1 MLFRP
6 LNTESGST
14 SPRPWLLIYGS
25 IIVASIAVFLAL
37 QQAHLIHSVFSL
49 GEAHEAW
56 HLDELFAA
64 WIVATG
70 ALIAILIVREGE
82 LRKLIIQ
89 QRETQKLV
97 NDASAFDGL
106 TGIANR
112 LQFQSE
118 FGRELKEAWHK
129 STRLALFVVDVD
141 LLRSVNETHG
151 HDAGDDLL
159 RQLAARLVSVPHRG
173 GMVARL
179 GGGEFALLFPMG
191 SDETD
196 ELFRLASRIL
206 SRLREPFDCNGIQVN
221 ITASI
226 GISKYPRD
234 GSSATELLQSA
245 EKALR
250 QAKAAGKDCYALY
263 DSGLDARGRE
273 RRSLEAEFRHGL
285 EAGEIVAQY
294 QPVVRLATGETV
306 GFEALARWQH
316 PTRGLLGPAEFIPIA
331 EDEGLIDPLFTA
343 MLRRAGDDLATWKT
357 PRTVAVNL
365 SPVQLVDPHLPD
377 RTLALLAQM
386 KIPPEQIE
394 LEITETGL
402 LADFEAARKTLVA
415 LKEAGVRVSLDDFGT
430 GFSSLR
436 HLNELP
442 IDKIKIDRSFTRRI
456 ATEAQNRKIIASMLS
471 LGRTLGLTTVAEGIE
486 TRDEA
491 DFLLSQGCD
500 LGQGYLF
507 ARPLWPQEAFASVNP
522 SGA

>member
-1 MLFRP
+1 M
-6 LNTESGST
+6 
-14 SPRPWLLIYGS
+14 PRRWILIFGS
-25 IIVASIAVFLAL
+25 IIVTAIVVFLAL
-37 QQAHLIHSVFSL
+37 QQTHLIHSVFFV

-56 HLDELFAA
+56 HLHELFAA

-70 ALIAILIVREGE
+70 ALIAILIVREGQ

-97 NDASAFDGL
+97 DDASAFDSL

-118 FGRELKEAWHK
+118 FSRELKETSNK
-129 STRLALFVVDVD
+129 SKRLALLVVDVD
-141 LLRSVNETHG
+141 LLRSVNEAHG
-151 HDAGDDLL
+151 HGAGDDLL
-159 RQLAARLVSVPHRG
+159 RQLAGRLISVPHRG

-179 GGGEFALLFPMG
+179 GSGEFAVLFPMG
-191 SDETD
+191 ADETE

-206 SRLREPFDCNGIQVN
+206 SRLREPFDCNGLRIN

-234 GSSATELLQSA
+234 GSSATVLLQSA

-250 QAKAAGKDCYALY
+250 QAKAVGKDCYALY
-263 DSGLDARGRE
+263 DSDLDARGRE
-273 RRSLEAEFRHGL
+273 RRSLESEFRHAL

-306 GFEALARWQH
+306 GFEALARWRH
-316 PTRGLLGPAEFIPIA
+316 PKRGILGPAEFIPIA
-331 EDEGLIDPLFTA
+331 EDEGLIDALFTA
-343 MLRRAGDDLATWKT
+343 MLRRVGEDLATWHM
-357 PRTVAVNL
+357 PLRVAVNL
-365 SPVQLVDPHLPD
+365 SPVQLVDPQLPQRILD
-377 RTLALLAQM
+377 LLAKM
-386 KIPPEQIE
+386 NIPPGQIE

-402 LADFEAARKTLVA
+402 LLDFETARGTLAV
-415 LKEAGVRVSLDDFGT
+415 LKEAGVHVSLDDFGT

-442 IDKIKIDRSFTRRI
+442 IDKIKIDRSFTRLI
-456 ATEAQNRKIIASMLS
+456 ATEAQSCKIISSMLN
-471 LGRTLGLTTVAEGIE
+471 LGRTLELTTVAEGVE
-486 TRDEA
+486 TREEA
-491 DFLLSQGCD
+491 DFLLSQRCD

-507 ARPLWPQEAFASVNP
+507 ARPLWPQEAFATASP